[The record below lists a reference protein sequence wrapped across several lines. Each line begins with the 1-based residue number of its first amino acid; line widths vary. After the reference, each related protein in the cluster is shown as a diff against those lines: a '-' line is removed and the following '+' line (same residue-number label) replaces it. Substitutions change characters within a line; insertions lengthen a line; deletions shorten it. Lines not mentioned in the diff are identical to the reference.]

1 MCGRYV
7 LFSTLEQ
14 LSADMRRRLQAKR
27 VLRAGEGEWPANYN
41 VAPTTEV
48 PIVREFRNEA
58 AIGPARWG
66 YPPKTVFNARGETAF
81 SKPLF
86 AGSLPCA
93 FPMDGWYEWTVGEDG
108 KKQPWFT
115 TATDGHPLYA
125 AGLCKAVEGKLYGTI
140 ITVAALPELE
150 WLHSRMPRILVGDEL
165 DAWLKGA
172 GLELVASPNKATE
185 VHSRKADRKVGSV
198 ANNFPELVG
207 MNRR

>member
-7 LFSTLEQ
+7 LFSSLEQ
-14 LSADMRRRLQAKR
+14 LADNLRSRLGTSR
-27 VLRAGEGEWPANYN
+27 ILRAGEGEWPANFN

-48 PIVREFRNEA
+48 PIVREFKNET

-86 AGSLPCA
+86 AGSVPCA
-93 FPMDGWYEWTVGEDG
+93 FPMDGWYEWTVGADG
-108 KKQPWFT
+108 KKQPWFS
-115 TATDGHPLYA
+115 TAADNQPMYA
-125 AGLCKAVEGKLYGTI
+125 AGLCKAVEGQLYGTI

-165 DAWLKGA
+165 GAWLKGE
-172 GLELVASPNKATE
+172 GTDMVASPNRET
-185 VHSRKADRKVGSV
+185 VVDSRKADRKVGSV
-198 ANNFPELVG
+198 ANNYPELVG
-207 MNRR
+207 MSEG

>member
-7 LFSTLEQ
+7 LFSSLEE
-14 LSADMRRRLQAKR
+14 LSGDLQRRLGAPR
-27 VLRAGEGEWPANYN
+27 IPRAGAGEWPANYN

-48 PIVREFRNEA
+48 PIVREFKNEA
-58 AIGPARWG
+58 AIGPAHWG

-86 AGSLPCA
+86 VGSLPCA

-165 DAWLKGA
+165 GAWLKGA
-172 GLELVASPNKATE
+172 GAELVASPNKATE

-198 ANNFPELVG
+198 ANNYPELVG

>member
-7 LFSTLEQ
+7 LFSSLEQ
-14 LSADMRRRLQAKR
+14 LADNLRSRLGASR
-27 VLRAGEGEWPANYN
+27 ILRAGEGEWPANFN

-48 PIVREFRNEA
+48 PIVREFRNET

-86 AGSLPCA
+86 AGSVPCA
-93 FPMDGWYEWTVGEDG
+93 IPMDGWYEWTVGADG
-108 KKQPWFT
+108 KKQPWFS
-115 TATDGHPLYA
+115 TAADNQPMYA
-125 AGLCKAVEGKLYGTI
+125 AGLCKAVEGQLYSTI

-165 DAWLKGA
+165 GAWLKGE
-172 GLELVASPNKATE
+172 GTDMVASPNKET
-185 VHSRKADRKVGSV
+185 VVDSRQADRKVGSV
-198 ANNFPELVG
+198 ANNYPELVG
-207 MNRR
+207 MSEG

>member
-7 LFSTLEQ
+7 LFSSLEE
-14 LSADMRRRLQAKR
+14 LSGDLQRRLGAPR
-27 VLRAGEGEWPANYN
+27 IPRAGAGEWPANYN

-48 PIVREFRNEA
+48 PIVREFRSEA

-86 AGSLPCA
+86 VGSLPCA
-93 FPMDGWYEWTVGEDG
+93 VPMDGWYEWTVGEDG

-165 DAWLKGA
+165 EIWLKGA
-172 GLELVASPNKATE
+172 GAELVASPNKATE